1 MVTNEMIG
9 VIKQRRSIRQF
20 DPRQIP
26 ADALN
31 TILEAALFAPSAL
44 NQQKWHFSVVQNKT
58 LLKKMVQ
65 ITKANKLNSDIP
77 LLIQKAGGD
86 DYHTYYH
93 APTVVIVSGDQQA
106 KFIMFDCAAASQNI
120 ALAAASL
127 GIGSCIM
134 TSAGFLFASE
144 EGHALKSTLGIPNG
158 YEHVCSIAMGYNK
171 GEWPEA
177 PPRNKKDVFSFIK

>member
-44 NQQKWHFSVVQNKT
+44 NQQKWYFSVVQNKT

-77 LLIQKAGGD
+77 FLIQKA
-86 DYHTYYH
+86 
-93 APTVVIVSGDQQA
+93 V
-106 KFIMFDCAAASQNI
+106 K
-120 ALAAASL
+120 
-127 GIGSCIM
+127 
-134 TSAGFLFASE
+134 
-144 EGHALKSTLGIPNG
+144 
-158 YEHVCSIAMGYNK
+158 
-171 GEWPEA
+171 
-177 PPRNKKDVFSFIK
+177 R